1 MILSFYLATKNLSK
15 VLEVQNIM
23 KDTGI
28 LVHPAPKD
36 IVFPE
41 ETGNSFEGNA
51 LIKARHLKKF
61 INTEPVVGEDSGLIV
76 EKLDNLPGINSA
88 RFAGKHADDR
98 KNIKKL
104 LDILSPYKDIKERK
118 ARFIT
123 VVALI
128 INDNEEKFFRGEV
141 EGFIT
146 FTPRGTN
153 GFGYDPVFEIP
164 HLGKT
169 FAELTMEE
177 KNRISHRAIAF
188 RKLADYLLK
197 R

>member
-1 MILSFYLATKNLSK
+1 MISRFYLATKNHNK
-15 VLEVQNIM
+15 VSEIRTIL
-23 KDTGI
+23 KGTGI
-28 LVHPAPKD
+28 LVYPAPKG
-36 IVFPE
+36 IIFPE
-41 ETGNSFEGNA
+41 ETGNSFEENA
-51 LIKARHLKKF
+51 LIKARYLK
-61 INTEPVVGEDSGLIV
+61 NMVRVEPVVGEDSGLIV
-76 EKLDNLPGINSA
+76 EKLGDLPGIISA
-88 RFAGKHADDR
+88 RFAGEPPDDR

-104 LDILSPYKDIKERK
+104 LDLLSPYKKIEDRK

-123 VVALI
+123 VAVLI
-128 INDNEEKFFRGEV
+128 ESGKEMIFRGEV
-141 EGFIT
+141 DGLIT

-164 HLGKT
+164 ELGKT

>member
-1 MILSFYLATKNLSK
+1 L
-15 VLEVQNIM
+15 

-28 LVHPAPKD
+28 LVYPAPKG
-36 IVFPE
+36 IIFPE
-41 ETGNSFEGNA
+41 ETGNSFEENA
-51 LIKARHLKKF
+51 LIKARYLK
-61 INTEPVVGEDSGLIV
+61 NMVGVEPVVGEDSGLIV
-76 EKLDNLPGINSA
+76 EKLGGLPGIMSA
-88 RFAGKHADDR
+88 RFAGEPADDR

-104 LDILSPYKDIKERK
+104 LDLLSPYKKIEDRK

-128 INDNEEKFFRGEV
+128 DCCEEKIFSGEV
-141 EGFIT
+141 NGFIT

-164 HLGKT
+164 ELGKT

-177 KNRISHRAIAF
+177 KNRRSHRAIAF